1 MTWNFQSYIHA
12 TTVLNEKMWHFVGL
26 KQILT
31 PPTYFQW
38 VRTPSVPHD
47 LAHDTKNCTVKGLDK
62 FILCEQHCAGA
73 VNFCGDNDRIVN
85 FQRTYGVLKPCN
97 NNNNNNRPNNNNV
110 IASLW
115 CPWGVAAKSQYT
127 AIWCKKKYPENS
139 MANTSWMLLY

>member
-1 MTWNFQSYIHA
+1 M
-12 TTVLNEKMWHFVGL
+12 GL
-26 KQILT
+26 KQTLT

-115 CPWGVAAKSQYT
+115 WMPVGCS
-127 AIWCKKKYPENS
+127 CKIPVHGYMMQEKYPENS
-139 MANTSWMLLY
+139 MANTS